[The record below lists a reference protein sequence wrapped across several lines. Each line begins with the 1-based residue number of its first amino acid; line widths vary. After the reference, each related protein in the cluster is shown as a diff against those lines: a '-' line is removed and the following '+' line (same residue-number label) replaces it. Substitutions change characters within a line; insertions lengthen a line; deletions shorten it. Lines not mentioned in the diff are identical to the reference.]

1 MMLGH
6 PKLIEFN
13 KKYKVLL
20 NHWRNGYCNM
30 QEVLEAIEI
39 LDKFGFYKEDN

>member
-1 MMLGH
+1 MILGN

-13 KKYKVLL
+13 IKYKALL
-20 NHWRNGYCNM
+20 EHYRNGNCTI

-39 LDKFGFYKEDN
+39 LEKIKY